1 MSKKDTLS
9 NINTTALFDTMDTAT
24 SAAKPYTADEIA
36 KFKAEMQTQGRKGV
50 KLQRISLATTPEVKE
65 YVRTMC
71 QAANMNYS
79 AFICKLIMDHKRD
92 HMDQYKKAQ
101 KAFNAAEALREQL

>member
-1 MSKKDTLS
+1 MAKKDAFN
-9 NINTTALFDTMDTAT
+9 NINTNAVFDTLDEAT
-24 SAAKPYTADEIA
+24 TEAERYTADEIE
-36 KFKAEMQTQGRKGV
+36 KFKAEMQTQGRKGA

-79 AFICKLIMDHKRD
+79 NFICKIIMDHKRD
-92 HMDQYKKAQ
+92 HADQYKKAQ
-101 KAFNAAEALREQL
+101 KAFKSAEALREQL